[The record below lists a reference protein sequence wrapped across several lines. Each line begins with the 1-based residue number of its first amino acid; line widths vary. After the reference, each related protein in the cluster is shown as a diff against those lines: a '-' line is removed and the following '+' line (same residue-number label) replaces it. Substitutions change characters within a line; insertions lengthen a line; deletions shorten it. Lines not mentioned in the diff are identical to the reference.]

1 MNWITITIIGYT
13 LLAVEAVMSKY
24 ILAGRMKGWRLYTFY
39 VGLFSLFTLV
49 LSPFGLK
56 WGGTIPF
63 LITFFSGIIFY
74 ISLGF
79 LFSALLR
86 SSTERVYTLQ
96 GASITLLTLLFSF
109 LLLGEI
115 VYLSKIIAIVLLVIG
130 GFFISFKFYRGR
142 FFSGWQKVI
151 IAALLSSVSLIM
163 LKYSYNGQS
172 FITGYVFNRM
182 GIFSGALLSL
192 AVPAFRREILNNWKK
207 KSVSQNTINLAGT
220 IIAKTIAGIAML
232 LINYG
237 IYLGSVSVVCALVS
251 VQYLL
256 TFAFVFGLSFYFRKI
271 FVQHMTW
278 QNIFSKIV
286 GIALITAGTILVFL

>member
-39 VGLFSLFTLV
+39 VGIFSLFTLV

-207 KSVSQNTINLAGT
+207 KSVSQNTINFAGT

-232 LINYG
+232 LINYA
-237 IYLGSVSVVCALVS
+237 IFLGSVSVVCALVS

>member
-1 MNWITITIIGYT
+1 MTWIIFAISGYA
-13 LLAVEAVMSKY
+13 LLAVESVISKY
-24 ILAGRMKGWRLYTFY
+24 LLAGRMKGWRLYTFY
-39 VGLFSLFTLV
+39 IGLFSIFTLV

-56 WGGTIPF
+56 WGGAVPF

-79 LFSALLR
+79 LFSALLK

-96 GASITLLTLLFSF
+96 GASITMLTLLLSF
-109 LLLGEI
+109 LFLDEI
-115 VYLSKIIAIVLLVIG
+115 VHLSKIIAIALLVVG
-130 GFFISFKFYRGR
+130 GFFISFKFYRSR

-151 IAALLSSVSLIM
+151 MAALLSSISLIM
-163 LKYSYNGQS
+163 LKYSYSGQN
-172 FITGYVFNRM
+172 FIAGYVFNRL
-182 GIFSGALLSL
+182 GIFSGAILSL
-192 AVPAFRREILNNWKK
+192 AIPAFRGEIINNWKK
-207 KSVSQNTINLAGT
+207 KSVSQNTVNLIGT

-232 LINYG
+232 LINYA
-237 IYLGSVSVVCALVS
+237 IFLGSVSVVCALVS

-271 FVQHMTW
+271 FIQHRTW
-278 QNIFSKIV
+278 LNIFSKIA

>member
-39 VGLFSLFTLV
+39 VGIFSLFTLV

-207 KSVSQNTINLAGT
+207 KSVRQNTVNLIGT

-232 LINYG
+232 LINYA